1 MTLKQTD
8 LAAVKATPAYKW
20 AMESVGGKSTQ
31 CEFVKLAADR
41 FLRDLKRK
49 DITFD
54 VDEYARLNRY
64 YSMFLHTKGLLKGE
78 RFILRPD
85 QQFVVGQLVA
95 WKYRETGE
103 RRFTDAYKEV
113 ARKNGKSWEAGGLAG
128 YHLTSAGESEAEVYT
143 LATSEKQAGES
154 WKAFRSMS
162 RTCPKYAKTLEYR
175 TGEIRHPKSGGIF
188 QPLPSTGENLD
199 GKNPSFI
206 ITDEYH
212 LFRQVHD
219 ESRASLRGG
228 GGARKNIIEY
238 KITTGGSNTF
248 GSCYEERQRAINV
261 LRGTIDL
268 DMYLPIVFTLDK
280 GDDWTDER
288 NWHKANPAL
297 GISKSL
303 KFMRNAFALT
313 QQSARAIS
321 EFKTKQLDLWT
332 NEVSAWL
339 SVDDWR
345 ALEKKLP
352 EETLAGKRCI
362 VGMDLGETNDLTA
375 FAILFPPQDGLDK
388 WYLRMRFFVP
398 QIGAIVRESNK
409 VPYFSWA
416 TQGFMTF
423 SGEKRVEM
431 RQIAAD
437 MLKDLAKYD
446 VQFLAYDAWK
456 SNVIVE
462 AFKGAGIDCRP
473 IKQYYQQLSPASCLF
488 AELIDRQDILHD
500 GNPCMA
506 FCVGN
511 VVVDSDPNGNIK
523 PNKKRSSEKIDGV
536 AATIDA
542 LAGYIM
548 ETQKES
554 EKIIEDCPVHLF

>member
-20 AMESVGGKSTQ
+20 AMESAGVKSKQ
-31 CEFVKLAADR
+31 CEFVKLAAER

-64 YSMFLHTKGLLKGE
+64 YSMFVHTKGLLKGE
-78 RFILRPD
+78 RFVLRPD

-162 RTCPKYAKTLEYR
+162 KTMPRYAKTLEYR
-175 TGEIRHPKSGGIF
+175 VGEIRHPKSGSIF
-188 QPLPSTGENLD
+188 APLPSTGENLD

-212 LFRQVHD
+212 LFRQQHD
-219 ESRASLRGG
+219 ESRSSLRGG

-248 GSCYEERQRAINV
+248 GSCYEERQRAINL

-268 DMYLPIVFTLDK
+268 DMYLPIIFTLDK
-280 GDDWTDER
+280 DDDWADER

-303 KFMRNAFALT
+303 QFMRNAFTLT
-313 QQSARAIS
+313 QHSARAIS

-339 SVDDWR
+339 NVEDWR
-345 ALEKKLP
+345 NLTREIPAEKLV
-352 EETLAGKRCI
+352 GKRCI

-388 WYLRMRFFVP
+388 WYLRTRFFVP
-398 QIGAIVRESNK
+398 KVGAVIRETNK
-409 VPYFSWA
+409 VPYLTWA
-416 TQGFMTF
+416 GQGYITF
-423 SGEKRVEM
+423 SGDKRVEM
-431 RQIAAD
+431 LHIAQE
-437 MLKDLAKYD
+437 MLKDLSRYN
-446 VQFLAYDAWK
+446 VEFLAFDAWK
-456 SNVIVE
+456 SNVVIE
-462 AFKGAGIDCRP
+462 AFKSAGIDCRP
-473 IKQYYQQLSPASCLF
+473 IKQYYQQLSPSCSMF
-488 AELIDRQDILHD
+488 AELIDKCDITHD
-500 GNPCMA
+500 GNPCMS

-511 VVVDSDPNGNIK
+511 VVVDEDPNGNIK
-523 PNKKRSSEKIDGV
+523 PNKRRSSEKIDGV
-536 AATIDA
+536 AAVVDA
-542 LAGYIM
+542 LAGYKM
-548 ETQKES
+548 QT
-554 EKIIEDCPVHLF
+554 EKKVITECPIRFL

>member
-1 MTLKQTD
+1 MILKQTD

-20 AMESVGGKSTQ
+20 AIESADEKSTQ

-41 FLRDLKRK
+41 FLRDLNRK

-78 RFILRPD
+78 RFVLRPD

-162 RTCPKYAKTLEYR
+162 KTMPRYAKTLEYR
-175 TGEIRHPKSGGIF
+175 VGEIRHPKSGGIF
-188 QPLPSTGENLD
+188 APLPSTGENLD

-212 LFRQVHD
+212 LFRQQHD
-219 ESRASLRGG
+219 ESRSSLRGG

-248 GSCYEERQRAINV
+248 GSCYEERQRAINL

-268 DMYLPIVFTLDK
+268 DMYLPIIFTLDK
-280 GDDWTDER
+280 DDDWTDER

-339 SVDDWR
+339 NVEDWR
-345 ALEKKLP
+345 NLTREIPAEK
-352 EETLAGKRCI
+352 LAGKHCI

-375 FAILFPPQDGLDK
+375 FAI
-388 WYLRMRFFVP
+388 
-398 QIGAIVRESNK
+398 
-409 VPYFSWA
+409 FSRRK
-416 TQGFMTF
+416 T
-423 SGEKRVEM
+423 
-431 RQIAAD
+431 D
-437 MLKDLAKYD
+437 
-446 VQFLAYDAWK
+446 
-456 SNVIVE
+456 
-462 AFKGAGIDCRP
+462 
-473 IKQYYQQLSPASCLF
+473 
-488 AELIDRQDILHD
+488 
-500 GNPCMA
+500 
-506 FCVGN
+506 
-511 VVVDSDPNGNIK
+511 
-523 PNKKRSSEKIDGV
+523 
-536 AATIDA
+536 
-542 LAGYIM
+542 
-548 ETQKES
+548 
-554 EKIIEDCPVHLF
+554 

>member
-1 MTLKQTD
+1 MILKQTD
-8 LAAVKATPAYKW
+8 LSAVKATPAYKW
-20 AMESVGGKSTQ
+20 AMESAGEKSTQ

-78 RFILRPD
+78 RFVLRPD

-162 RTCPKYAKTLEYR
+162 KTMPRYAKTLEYR
-175 TGEIRHPKSGGIF
+175 VGEIRHPKSGGIF
-188 QPLPSTGENLD
+188 APLPSTGENLD

-212 LFRQVHD
+212 LFRQQHD

-248 GSCYEERQRAINV
+248 GSCYEERQRAINL

-268 DMYLPIVFTLDK
+268 DMYLPIIFTLDK
-280 GDDWTDER
+280 DDDWTDER

-339 SVDDWR
+339 NVEDWR
-345 ALEKKLP
+345 NLTREIPAEK
-352 EETLAGKRCI
+352 LAGKRCI

-388 WYLRMRFFVP
+388 WYLRTRFFVP
-398 QIGAIVRESNK
+398 KVGAIIRETNK
-409 VPYFSWA
+409 VPYLTWA
-416 TQGFMTF
+416 GQGYITF
-423 SGEKRVEM
+423 SGDKRVEM
-431 RQIAAD
+431 LQIAQE
-437 MLKDLAKYD
+437 MLKELSRYN
-446 VQFLAYDAWK
+446 VEFLAFDAWK
-456 SNVIVE
+456 SNVVIE
-462 AFKGAGIDCRP
+462 AFKTAGIDCRP
-473 IKQYYQQLSPASCLF
+473 IKQYYQQLSPACSMLS
-488 AELIDRQDILHD
+488 ELIDKAEITHD
-500 GNPCMA
+500 GNPCMS
-506 FCVGN
+506 FCIGN
-511 VVVDSDPNGNIK
+511 VVVDEDPNGNIK
-523 PNKKRSSEKIDGV
+523 PNKRRSSEKIDG
-536 AATIDA
+536 AAALVDA
-542 LAGYIM
+542 LAGYLL
-548 ETQKES
+548 KEGATKVIT
-554 EKIIEDCPVHLF
+554 ECPIRIL

>member
-1 MTLKQTD
+1 MKLKQTD

-20 AMESVGGKSTQ
+20 AMESAGGKSTQ

-49 DITFD
+49 DIIFD

-64 YSMFLHTKGLLKGE
+64 YSMFVHTKGLLKGE
-78 RFILRPD
+78 RFVLRPD

-143 LATSEKQAGES
+143 IATSEKQAVES

-162 RTCPKYAKTLEYR
+162 KTMPRYAKTLEYR
-175 TGEIRHPKSGGIF
+175 VGEIRHPKSGGIF
-188 QPLPSTGENLD
+188 APLPSTGENLD

-212 LFRQVHD
+212 LFRQQHD
-219 ESRASLRGG
+219 ESRSSLRGG

-248 GSCYEERQRAINV
+248 GSCYEERQRAINL

-268 DMYLPIVFTLDK
+268 DMYLPIIFTLDK
-280 GDDWTDER
+280 DDDWTDER

-339 SVDDWR
+339 NVEDWR
-345 ALEKKLP
+345 NLTREIPVEK
-352 EETLAGKRCI
+352 LAGKHCI

-388 WYLRMRFFVP
+388 WYLRTRFFVP
-398 QIGAIVRESNK
+398 KVGAVIRETNK
-409 VPYFSWA
+409 VPYLTWA
-416 TQGFMTF
+416 GQGYITF
-423 SGEKRVEM
+423 SGDKRVEM
-431 RQIAAD
+431 LQIAQE
-437 MLKDLAKYD
+437 MLKELSRYN
-446 VQFLAYDAWK
+446 VEFLAFDAWK
-456 SNVIVE
+456 SNVVIE
-462 AFKGAGIDCRP
+462 AFKTAGIDCRP
-473 IKQYYQQLSPASCLF
+473 IKQYYQQLSPACSMLS
-488 AELIDRQDILHD
+488 ELIDKAEITHD
-500 GNPCMA
+500 GNPCMS
-506 FCVGN
+506 FCIGN
-511 VVVDSDPNGNIK
+511 VVVDEDPNGNIK
-523 PNKKRSSEKIDGV
+523 PNKRRSSEKIDG
-536 AATIDA
+536 AAALVDA
-542 LAGYIM
+542 LAGYLL
-548 ETQKES
+548 KEGATKVIT
-554 EKIIEDCPVHLF
+554 ECPIRIL

>member
-1 MTLKQTD
+1 MKLKQTD

-20 AMESVGGKSTQ
+20 AMESAGVKSKQ

-49 DITFD
+49 DIIFD

-64 YSMFLHTKGLLKGE
+64 YSMFVHTKGLLKGE
-78 RFILRPD
+78 RFVLRPD

-162 RTCPKYAKTLEYR
+162 KTMPRYAKTLEYR
-175 TGEIRHPKSGGIF
+175 VGEIRHPKSGSIF
-188 QPLPSTGENLD
+188 APLPSTGENLD

-212 LFRQVHD
+212 LFRQQHD
-219 ESRASLRGG
+219 ESRSSLRGG

-248 GSCYEERQRAINV
+248 GSCYEERQRAINL

-268 DMYLPIVFTLDK
+268 DMYLPIIFTLDK
-280 GDDWTDER
+280 DDDWEDER

-303 KFMRNAFALT
+303 QFMRNAFALT
-313 QQSARAIS
+313 QHSARAIS
-321 EFKTKQLDLWT
+321 EFKTKQLDIWT

-339 SVDDWR
+339 NVEDWR
-345 ALEKKLP
+345 NLTREIPAEKLV
-352 EETLAGKRCI
+352 GKRCI

-388 WYLRMRFFVP
+388 WYLRTRFFVP
-398 QIGAIVRESNK
+398 KVGAVIRETNK
-409 VPYFSWA
+409 VPYLTWA
-416 TQGFMTF
+416 AQGYITF
-423 SGEKRVEM
+423 SGDKRVEM
-431 RQIAAD
+431 LHIAQE
-437 MLKDLAKYD
+437 MLKDLSRYN
-446 VQFLAYDAWK
+446 VEFLAFDAWK
-456 SNVIVE
+456 SNVVIE
-462 AFKGAGIDCRP
+462 AFKSAGIDCRP
-473 IKQYYQQLSPASCLF
+473 IKQYYQQLSPACSMF
-488 AELIDRQDILHD
+488 AELIDKADITHD
-500 GNPCMA
+500 GNPCMS

-511 VVVDSDPNGNIK
+511 VVVDEDPNGNIK
-523 PNKKRSSEKIDGV
+523 PNKRRSSEKIDGV
-536 AATIDA
+536 AAVIDA
-542 LAGYIM
+542 LAGYKM
-548 ETQKES
+548 QT
-554 EKIIEDCPVHLF
+554 EKKVITECPIRFL

>member
-1 MTLKQTD
+1 MKLKQTD
-8 LAAVKATPAYKW
+8 IAAVKATPAYKW
-20 AMESVGGKSTQ
+20 AMESAGVKSKQ
-31 CEFVKLAADR
+31 CEFVKLAAER

-54 VDEYARLNRY
+54 TDEYARLNRY
-64 YSMFLHTKGLLKGE
+64 YSMFVHTKGLLKGE
-78 RFILRPD
+78 RFVLRPD

-162 RTCPKYAKTLEYR
+162 KTMPRYAKTLEYR
-175 TGEIRHPKSGGIF
+175 VGEIRHPKSGSIF
-188 QPLPSTGENLD
+188 APLPSTGENLD

-212 LFRQVHD
+212 LFRQQHD
-219 ESRASLRGG
+219 ESRSSLRGG

-248 GSCYEERQRAINV
+248 GSCYEERQRAINL

-268 DMYLPIVFTLDK
+268 DMYLPIIFTLDK
-280 GDDWTDER
+280 DDDWTDER

-332 NEVSAWL
+332 NEASAWL
-339 SVDDWR
+339 NVEDWR
-345 ALEKKLP
+345 NLTREIPAEK
-352 EETLAGKRCI
+352 LAGKHCI

-388 WYLRMRFFVP
+388 WYLRTRFFVP
-398 QIGAIVRESNK
+398 KVGAVIRETNK
-409 VPYFSWA
+409 VPYLTW
-416 TQGFMTF
+416 TGQGYITF
-423 SGEKRVEM
+423 SGDKRVEM
-431 RQIAAD
+431 LQIAQE
-437 MLKDLAKYD
+437 MLKDLSRYN
-446 VQFLAYDAWK
+446 VEFLAFDAWK
-456 SNVIVE
+456 SNVVIE
-462 AFKGAGIDCRP
+462 AFKSAGIDCRP
-473 IKQYYQQLSPASCLF
+473 IKQYYQQLSPACSMF
-488 AELIDRQDILHD
+488 AELIDKSEITHD
-500 GNPCMA
+500 GNPCMS

-511 VVVDSDPNGNIK
+511 VVVDEDPNGNIK
-523 PNKKRSSEKIDGV
+523 PNKRRSSEKIDGV
-536 AATIDA
+536 AAVVDA
-542 LAGYIM
+542 LAGYQM
-548 ETQKES
+548 QP
-554 EKIIEDCPVHLF
+554 EKKVITECPIRFL